1 MRENEFK
8 PNEAFCKENVQ
19 QIVVPEIV
27 KTDLLNIIEERLKR
41 AGFYYRIAYRVKA
54 VDSMVDKLL
63 FKDYRRPGTENEDR
77 KMQDLIGLRIMLY
90 FEDDVDTC
98 RSLLDTLFM
107 EPGSWDT
114 TENNEYEFKAMKING
129 IFRLPGYLSKTI
141 VNPALSDYVDDTFEV
156 QVRTNS
162 FEGWHEIEHDLRY
175 KGSAFGIGNEGLA
188 RKMNSILATLELCD
202 DSIVK
207 LLEDLG
213 HQHYK
218 DKKWADMIRCHY
230 RLRMTN
236 DPLLEEV
243 KRVFDEDNEL
253 AKKFYKFDRAKVIQY
268 CWNHNDRTNLLTVN
282 SIVRAV
288 NELGPNDER
297 LKKIFESSDYQ
308 QDVKEQKRKKFEP
321 FRELGTYKV
330 FQAHTYLDIA
340 DKVPEDAFRK
350 AAGYIFAW
358 VRSRFCE
365 VFRDIPETLCSY
377 YNEKPGF
384 AVDVKCDLNKY
395 LYFERTT
402 HPDNKIASRLWIS
415 TARLEMN
422 EKGILFTVSNEF
434 AEPADRYRDNENVL
448 FSRPNFYGEIADNIG
463 ICDVERLR
471 EEVGHIDDKNYENL
485 LSLIENGKRRF
496 PVVVFIAKDSNWV
509 NKFDIDYFAY
519 LVGYYAHIKYIDAEC
534 AKDFAQRYH
543 LDMDRFED
551 SITVFMPGNPP
562 RTNYKSEIVEATYEV
577 IKLQDKKYWN
587 ENGCR
592 AYRRQLVSEIRD
604 FNVVEKNQK
613 K

>member
-604 FNVVEKNQK
+604 FNVVERNQK

>member
-288 NELGPNDER
+288 NEP
-297 LKKIFESSDYQ
+297 
-308 QDVKEQKRKKFEP
+308 
-321 FRELGTYKV
+321 GTK
-330 FQAHTYLDIA
+330 
-340 DKVPEDAFRK
+340 
-350 AAGYIFAW
+350 
-358 VRSRFCE
+358 
-365 VFRDIPETLCSY
+365 
-377 YNEKPGF
+377 
-384 AVDVKCDLNKY
+384 
-395 LYFERTT
+395 
-402 HPDNKIASRLWIS
+402 
-415 TARLEMN
+415 
-422 EKGILFTVSNEF
+422 
-434 AEPADRYRDNENVL
+434 
-448 FSRPNFYGEIADNIG
+448 
-463 ICDVERLR
+463 
-471 EEVGHIDDKNYENL
+471 
-485 LSLIENGKRRF
+485 
-496 PVVVFIAKDSNWV
+496 
-509 NKFDIDYFAY
+509 
-519 LVGYYAHIKYIDAEC
+519 
-534 AKDFAQRYH
+534 
-543 LDMDRFED
+543 
-551 SITVFMPGNPP
+551 
-562 RTNYKSEIVEATYEV
+562 
-577 IKLQDKKYWN
+577 
-587 ENGCR
+587 
-592 AYRRQLVSEIRD
+592 
-604 FNVVEKNQK
+604 
-613 K
+613 